1 MSFHNN
7 MYLKVSEWKRNWL
20 SEEFGNNSYLM
31 VCDGYVNIEN
41 VILQKSLTMNSEDQE
56 TNSRH
61 EEHSKENMFK
71 MIPKIRKQG
80 KR

>member
-1 MSFHNN
+1 
-7 MYLKVSEWKRNWL
+7 
-20 SEEFGNNSYLM
+20 M